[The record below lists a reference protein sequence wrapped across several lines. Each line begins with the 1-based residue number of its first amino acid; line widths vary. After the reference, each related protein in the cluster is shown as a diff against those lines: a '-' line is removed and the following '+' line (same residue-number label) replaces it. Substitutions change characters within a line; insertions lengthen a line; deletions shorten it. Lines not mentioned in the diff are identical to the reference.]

1 LIVLLCLGLVLIG
14 IARLAGIAYTPQL
27 VTVAAFLSAVIIVIA
42 EAVRKLSD
50 FEHLNSLQRV
60 GC

>member
-1 LIVLLCLGLVLIG
+1 LGLVLIG